1 MQEHRWR
8 GVELKR
14 RHILVSGK
22 KQDDEGARL
31 DEDDIGAGDRTR
43 RRIRPWRISTDV
55 PRALLDTV
63 IAGVGY
69 LLSVTLCQ
77 V

>member
-14 RHILVSGK
+14 RQILVSCK

-31 DEDDIGAGDRTR
+31 DEDDIGAGDRKG

-69 LLSVTLCQ
+69 LLSVTPCQ